1 MAGTLAS
8 SSVALVRRR
17 KSARFKQQ
25 PTSGA
30 TCPNE
35 TVEFVL
41 QMSVTGCMK
50 QGAHPAD
57 IQPTILRL
65 SKLMALGEGDIE
77 ALRIASRKAF
87 ALLVGRALTK
97 LDQEASNPAAVLG
110 GWLARV
116 RQGRDGKRQIL
127 DIYLPGDIIT
137 PNSKINPYVAG
148 AIVAVHDAH
157 LCQLPASLSDTLSTA
172 LLLSRQLDE
181 ERLLRQIYRVGR
193 MTASERMY
201 DWMIE
206 TRDRLRDVGLA
217 DDNEFKLP
225 VTQDL
230 VADIL
235 ALTAVHVNRTLK
247 DLRLSGKLTWRMGK
261 VRIPTEQTERS
272 RHSPFDITH
281 SPEAHCSDYG

>member
-1 MAGTLAS
+1 M
-8 SSVALVRRR
+8 SVALVQRRE
-17 KSARFKQQ
+17 SARFKQS
-25 PTSGA
+25 PISGA

-50 QGAHPAD
+50 HGAHPAD

-77 ALRIASRKAF
+77 TLRIASGMAF
-87 ALLVGRALTK
+87 ALPAGRALSK

-137 PNSKINPYVAG
+137 PNPKIKPYVAG
-148 AIVAVHDAH
+148 AIVAVHDVH

-193 MTASERMY
+193 MTASERIY

-206 TRDRLRDVGLA
+206 TGDRLRVAGLA
-217 DDNEFKLP
+217 GENEFMLP
-225 VTQDL
+225 LRQDL

-235 ALTAVHVNRTLK
+235 ALTAVHLNRTLK
-247 DLRLSGKLTWRMGK
+247 DLRLSGKLTWRLGK
-261 VRIPTEQTERS
+261 VRISPDQTVRS

-281 SPEAHCSDYG
+281 SPEAHRSDYG